1 MTAPNPA
8 LVLDLL
14 DGFRRSK
21 TMFAAVSLGIFD
33 RLANAPCSYSD
44 LAASTDTNGDSLL
57 RLLEACL
64 SLGLLRREGD
74 LFSNT
79 DLSSM
84 YLTARSPHSLAGY
97 VRYSDRVLYPM
108 WERLEDAVHEGTNR
122 WKQTF
127 SLPPGTIFDQFF
139 HTEDA
144 MQTFLKGMH
153 GFGMLSSPA
162 VVRAFD
168 LNRFRVFADL
178 GGGTGHLAEAACTA
192 YPYLRAIVFDLPR
205 VISFTRERLITSPWA
220 TRIECR
226 SGDFF
231 RDPLPEADLYGLSR
245 VLHDWSER
253 TIEMLL
259 QKIQAALP
267 IHGGVLISEKILDDD
282 HSGPPNV
289 HMQSL
294 NMLVCTEGRERSR
307 SEYRVLLERNG
318 LRVVDQP
325 AGAPPVDAILAVKN
339 H

>member
-1 MTAPNPA
+1 MTPDPAPI
-8 LVLDLL
+8 LELL

-33 RLANAPCSYSD
+33 HLDHQPCSYSD
-44 LAASTDTNGDSLL
+44 LATATNTHPDSLL
-57 RLLEACL
+57 RLLEACW
-64 SLGLLRREGD
+64 SIGLVGREGEV
-74 LFSNT
+74 FFNT
-79 DLSSM
+79 PLAAA
-84 YLTARSPHSLAGY
+84 YLTAHSPHSLAGY

-108 WERLEDAVHEGTNR
+108 WGQLEDAVHENCNR

-127 SLPPGTIFDQFF
+127 SLPPGTLFDQFF

-144 MQTFLKGMH
+144 MQTFLTGMH

-168 LNRFRVFADL
+168 LSRFRVFADI
-178 GGGTGHLAEAACTA
+178 GGGTGHLAEAACQA

-205 VISFTRERLITSPWA
+205 VISFTRESLSTSPHA

-245 VLHDWSER
+245 ILHDWPEKTVES
-253 TIEMLL
+253 LL
-259 QKIQAALP
+259 QKIHAALP
-267 IHGGVLISEKILDDD
+267 VNGGVLIAEKLFDDD
-282 HSGPPNV
+282 HSGPAHV

-307 SEYRVLLERNG
+307 SEYRALLERNG
-318 LRVVDQP
+318 FSVIDPTQPIDAVLALRTS
-325 AGAPPVDAILAVKN
+325 
-339 H
+339 